1 MCLPWFCCYIGD
13 NHNYR
18 IYGSFTME
26 SILANA
32 FGRSIDIQGGEAD
45 ELTKVAQTF
54 FEQSEEGKLVSRD
67 MLVMLASKYTF
78 VPFAYSLSLSL
89 SLSLRTLFISNV
101 LHR

>member
-1 MCLPWFCCYIGD
+1 
-13 NHNYR
+13 
-18 IYGSFTME
+18 ME

-67 MLVMLASKYTF
+67 MMVMMASKF
-78 VPFAYSLSLSL
+78 
-89 SLSLRTLFISNV
+89 TLNFFLAIIISKCYYV